1 MGRSTIG
8 VRLIKLDSG
17 DHLVGA
23 AFMDAPEELVDILNN
38 TEDSE

>member
-23 AFMDAPEELVDILNN
+23 AFMDASEELVDILNA